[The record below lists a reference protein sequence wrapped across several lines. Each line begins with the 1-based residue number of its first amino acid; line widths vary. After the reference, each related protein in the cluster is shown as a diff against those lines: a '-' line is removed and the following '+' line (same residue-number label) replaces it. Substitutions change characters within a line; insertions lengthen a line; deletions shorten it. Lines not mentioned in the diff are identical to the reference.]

1 MYVFKFANTD
11 DAHSVYLHVY
21 YITSMRV
28 SLRVSMRRLVEGGG
42 SGCGER
48 SAQRLSSGR
57 WCDTVAGRAQT
68 RLQRVSAFFLL
79 ASA

>member
-1 MYVFKFANTD
+1 M
-11 DAHSVYLHVY
+11 L
-21 YITSMRV
+21 
-28 SLRVSMRRLVEGGG
+28 EGGG

-57 WCDTVAGRAQT
+57 WCDTEAGRAQT

>member
-1 MYVFKFANTD
+1 MLKCVNID
-11 DAHSVYLHVY
+11 DALSVYLHVY
-21 YITSMRV
+21 YVTSMCV
-28 SLRVSMRRLVEGGG
+28 SLRVQMRRVVLEGGG

-57 WCDTVAGRAQT
+57 WCDTEAGRAQT